1 MSLQPLRLAL
11 PFVSSFALSAVATF
25 SGLAAPAAAQSP
37 PAAGP
42 AQAPPAVTA
51 VPDVA
56 GAALRQAVARVA
68 ALEWFDD
75 LADAK
80 ARSASTGKPIL
91 WLQALGDLE
100 GFA

>member
-1 MSLQPLRLAL
+1 MSLHPLRLAL
-11 PFVSSFALSAVATF
+11 PFALSLCA
-25 SGLAAPAAAQSP
+25 LAAPAAAQSP
-37 PAAGP
+37 PAAGK
-42 AQAPPAVTA
+42 AETPPAVTA